1 MVLRC
6 CFSGGGTAAARQAA
20 YEQESFHEEQGAQ
33 NQQTV
38 QVEAAPIGP
47 QPAPDG
53 SSQATSFS
61 HGSLLNQISQLLAGV
76 PAAGARS
83 NDLWANLAKSADS
96 LVGALAI
103 TAASF
108 YVFTSSRRFCK
119 VVPSTTSP
127 LSAALRKSGWELCH
141 AAETPSAAHV
151 ATSRT
156 PTYFQVPRASPGS
169 HSRAVPAD
177 FQLLHQAGCQAF
189 LMLPLYQGHTVVGAL
204 LLAHTEPIPTL
215 AEHRWL
221 AAYLPLLSLYLT
233 ETSALKLVNFTE
245 KIQTAMGLNQLA
257 WIISSELDSWFD
269 WCHPDDTEARLVLLA
284 PDQSAAMV
292 LSRSMGTLRA
302 FDPSNSIDV
311 LVSGGVRSG
320 SAFNTRRTS
329 ANIDPE
335 LGALGIRRDPS
346 FASRGLAGG
355 NTGGL
360 ASSITGGKMPLEE
373 GLLGTHMSLSN
384 TLTRRCLAEG
394 SKLLFVADVMAA
406 LKKYGEPWKDV
417 FMEQARVTNPTWVV
431 AAPIAHSGKHLG
443 AILWLSS
450 SRLNPNMLAQT
461 AKATVPLLLHTV
473 ARQMVHLIQ
482 QASSAAGAVD
492 DPGVFWSQLLAMPH
506 LNILSGAT
514 GTGFTNGGTGAGYIG
529 NGLDTGDAASSLGG
543 SVIGTGGVGV
553 QCDALTGGGIL
564 TPAPTDGSSR
574 QLRELRPTV
583 MVRSDSVSTSA
594 LVRAYQTA
602 IAQAQRSASTTNCS
616 EVGSAYEEIQVIAKA
631 GQGAFGSVYVALWK
645 GLVVAVKVMRQQAEG
660 RRAMRTAWEL
670 AVTKSVSHPNIVMVY
685 ATFTDVVVVKLSKR
699 LIRFVP
705 AATTLADPT
714 VPNGT
719 TSTGGAGVSS
729 SSSTDAAAGSQSS
742 GSDAGARCQVIIM
755 EYCNLGPLHHY
766 VAERRYAQQLAQQQ
780 AERDR
785 QQHQQ
790 QSPQPGE
797 KGVGSGDVAPEA
809 AGITAAAD
817 GSWNSTPAPT
827 TSATGATTNGGG
839 AVPALATGAGTSLGQ
854 SGSNSS
860 SGYLPANAVTGP
872 MEFSTTLATL
882 LEVASALQ
890 YLHSLGFIHCDLKP
904 ENVLL
909 KANPA
914 DPRGFTIKVSDFG
927 LSELLTSDGPLM
939 GELGGTV
946 THIAP
951 EIVTHKRVTK
961 AADAY
966 AFGVVMWEMLTG
978 NRLYS
983 DLFTSGREKRVRD
996 KLILA
1001 KVAHEGLR
1009 PVFPEGTPHEYAML
1023 ARRCW
1028 TADPLMRP
1036 TFTEVLA
1043 ELEVIQRRY
1052 CKNVQPSL
1060 PGLEGLMGAA
1070 SGQTPAAGPAGPAPA
1085 TVTAQGNAP
1094 VPAGSAGSGGGAGGA
1109 VGSPDVGGAGGGGSS
1124 SAAAAPGGVNTGP
1137 LPQAQRALGAPPLVR
1152 ATTDVGMA
1160 STSPRGPASLGGE
1173 GTSMP
1178 GTQMAANAA
1187 VGAPSPP
1194 LQLVGPPGT
1203 AAASSPQQPSLGG
1216 ALAVRPERIS
1226 CGNGGAANSASMQY
1240 NAPASPAGGGG
1251 VGNLSVRAVSTHSPL
1266 QPSPLRQMSNARG
1279 VSNGLLAAPLSGTPG
1294 STAATGGAAG
1304 GLGYSDTVA
1313 EAVNMDEVVPDEV
1326 ANGMAGG

>member
-1 MVLRC
+1 MVLFC
-6 CFSGGGTAAARQAA
+6 CFPGGGPAAARQAQ
-20 YEQESFHEEQGAQ
+20 QEPEFQHEEQVPQAQ
-33 NQQTV
+33 QPV
-38 QVEAAPIGP
+38 QAEAAAVGP
-47 QPAPDG
+47 QPVPDG
-53 SSQATSFS
+53 SSQPASFS
-61 HGSLLNQISQLLAGV
+61 RGSLPTQLSQLLSGV

-96 LVGALAI
+96 LVAALAI

-108 YVFTSSRRFCK
+108 YIFTSSRRFCK
-119 VVPSTTSP
+119 VVPSTSSP
-127 LSAALRKSGWELCH
+127 LSTAVRKSGWELCH
-141 AAETPSAAHV
+141 AAETPSAVQV

-156 PTYFQVPRASPGS
+156 PTYFQVPRASPAS
-169 HSRAVPAD
+169 HSRGVPAD
-177 FQLLHQAGCQAF
+177 FHVLHQQAGCQAF

-245 KIQTAMGLNQLA
+245 KIQTAVGLNQLA

-292 LSRSMGTLRA
+292 LSRSVGALRA
-302 FDPSNSIDV
+302 FDPVNSIDV
-311 LVSGGVRSG
+311 LVSGGMRSG
-320 SAFNTRRTS
+320 STYNTRRTS
-329 ANIDPE
+329 ANIEPE
-335 LGALGIRRDPS
+335 LGPLGLRRDPS
-346 FASRGLAGG
+346 FASRGLVRT

-360 ASSITGGKMPLEE
+360 ASSITGGKTAPEE

-431 AAPIAHSGKHLG
+431 AAPIAHAGKHLG

-506 LNILSGAT
+506 LNMLSGAT
-514 GTGFTNGGTGAGYIG
+514 ATGFANGGTGAGYTG
-529 NGLDTGDAASSLGG
+529 TGLDTVDVASSLGG
-543 SVIGTGGVGV
+543 SVIGAPGVGV
-553 QCDALTGGGIL
+553 GVGMPARAVSGHSDALTGGGIL
-564 TPAPTDGSSR
+564 TGVPTDGSR
-574 QLRELRPTV
+574 QLRYTV

-602 IAQAQRSASTTNCS
+602 IAHAQRSAAATVCA

-705 AATTLADPT
+705 AATTLADPA
-714 VPNGT
+714 VPGSAS
-719 TSTGGAGVSS
+719 STGVAGAAQGGGGAA
-729 SSSTDAAAGSQSS
+729 DGGQAAA
-742 GSDAGARCQVIIM
+742 SDAGARCQVIIM

-785 QQHQQ
+785 QQQQ
-790 QSPQPGE
+790 QAGGGGGAAGAVSGPAPSTAP
-797 KGVGSGDVAPEA
+797 GSGDAAPESAAAA
-809 AGITAAAD
+809 AGGAGGEGWCPAASGAAS
-817 GSWNSTPAPT
+817 GPAVV
-827 TSATGATTNGGG
+827 ATNGGG
-839 AVPALATGAGTSLGQ
+839 TCGGLGA

-860 SGYLPANAVTGP
+860 SGCLPAGAVTGP
-872 MEFSTTLATL
+872 VEFSTTLATL

-909 KANPA
+909 KASPG

-978 NRLYS
+978 SRLYS

-1009 PVFPEGTPHEYAML
+1009 PVFPEGTPHEYALL

-1028 TADPLMRP
+1028 TADPTLRP
-1036 TFTEVLA
+1036 TFTEILA
-1043 ELEVIQRRY
+1043 ELELIQRRY
-1052 CKNVQPSL
+1052 CKNVQSAL
-1060 PGLEGLMGAA
+1060 PGLEGIMGAA
-1070 SGQTPAAGPAGPAPA
+1070 GAPA
-1085 TVTAQGNAP
+1085 TAAAATPPPAAAPAAQGA
-1094 VPAGSAGSGGGAGGA
+1094 AGGAGSGGGG
-1109 VGSPDVGGAGGGGSS
+1109 VCSPD
-1124 SAAAAPGGVNTGP
+1124 AAAATGSGGVAPAGGNTAP
-1137 LPQAQRALGAPPLVR
+1137 LPQAQRALGSAPQIR

-1160 STSPRGPASLGGE
+1160 SMSPRGHPGGST
-1173 GTSMP
+1173 GS
-1178 GTQMAANAA
+1178 G
-1187 VGAPSPP
+1187 GA
-1194 LQLVGPPGT
+1194 
-1203 AAASSPQQPSLGG
+1203 AAASGQAGTAMAPPPPSPAPQAHLQAAPNGAAAPSQQALG
-1216 ALAVRPERIS
+1216 
-1226 CGNGGAANSASMQY
+1226 GGAAAAAG
-1240 NAPASPAGGGG
+1240 APAPGG
-1251 VGNLSVRAVSTHSPL
+1251 VALRAVSTHSPL
-1266 QPSPLRQMSNARG
+1266 SPSPLRQMSNAREETG
-1279 VSNGLLAAPLSGTPG
+1279 GNGTVAAPSPPATPG
-1294 STAATGGAAG
+1294 AVAVAAGAATGGSG
-1304 GLGYSDTVA
+1304 GGGVSDAVA
-1313 EAVNMDEVVPDEV
+1313 VDVDEVVPVEV
-1326 ANGMAGG
+1326 EANGVAGG

>member
-1 MVLRC
+1 MVLLC
-6 CFSGGGTAAARQAA
+6 CFSGGGPAAARQTA
-20 YEQESFHEEQGAQ
+20 YEQEPSHEEEGAQ
-33 NQQTV
+33 NQQSV
-38 QVEAAPIGP
+38 QVEAALVGP

-61 HGSLLNQISQLLAGV
+61 RGSLLTQLSQLLAGV

-108 YVFTSSRRFCK
+108 YIFTSSRRFCK
-119 VVPSTTSP
+119 VVPSTSSP
-127 LSAALRKSGWELCH
+127 LSSALRKSGWELCH
-141 AAETPSAAHV
+141 VAETPSAAHV

-245 KIQTAMGLNQLA
+245 KIQTAVGLNQLA
-257 WIISSELDSWFD
+257 WIISTELDCWFD

-292 LSRSMGTLRA
+292 LSRSVGALRA
-302 FDPSNSIDV
+302 FDPVNSIDV

-329 ANIDPE
+329 ANIEPE
-335 LGALGIRRDPS
+335 LGTLGIRRDPS
-346 FASRGLAGG
+346 FASRAMVGG

-360 ASSITGGKMPLEE
+360 TSSITGGKQPPEE

-431 AAPIAHSGKHLG
+431 AAPIAHGGKHLG

-506 LNILSGAT
+506 LNILSGTT
-514 GTGFTNGGTGAGYIG
+514 GTGFANGGTGAGYTG

-543 SVIGTGGVGV
+543 SVIGAGGGGV
-553 QCDALTGGGIL
+553 QSDALTGGGIF
-564 TPAPTDGSSR
+564 TAAPTDGSSR

-602 IAQAQRSASTTNCS
+602 IAHAQRSASTTNCA

-705 AATTLADPT
+705 AATTLADPP
-714 VPNGT
+714 VPNGS
-719 TSTGGAGVSS
+719 TSTGGIAVSS
-729 SSSTDAAAGSQSS
+729 SASSDAPAGSQPSA
-742 GSDAGARCQVIIM
+742 SDAGARCQVIIM

-785 QQHQQ
+785 QQQQ
-790 QSPQPGE
+790 QPNSQPGGQ
-797 KGVGSGDVAPEA
+797 GVGSGDAAPEA
-809 AGITAAAD
+809 ATTSAAAD
-817 GSWNSTPAPT
+817 GGWNSAPAPT
-827 TSATGATTNGGG
+827 ASAAAATTNGG
-839 AVPALATGAGTSLGQ
+839 ATGAGTSLGQ

-860 SGYLPANAVTGP
+860 SGCLPANAVTGP

-909 KANPA
+909 KANPG

-1009 PVFPEGTPHEYAML
+1009 PVFPEGTPHEYAIL

-1028 TADPLMRP
+1028 TADPGARP
-1036 TFTEVLA
+1036 TFTEILA

-1060 PGLEGLMGAA
+1060 PGLEGLM
-1070 SGQTPAAGPAGPAPA
+1070 QTPAAGPAGAAPA
-1085 TVTAQGNAP
+1085 MVTTQGYAP
-1094 VPAGSAGSGGGAGGA
+1094 VPTGGVGSGGGAGGP
-1109 VGSPDVGGAGGGGSS
+1109 VGSPDVGGVGGGGSNGT
-1124 SAAAAPGGVNTGP
+1124 AAVPGGNTAP
-1137 LPQAQRALGAPPLVR
+1137 LPQAQRPLGAPPLVR

-1160 STSPRGPASLGGE
+1160 STSPRGPTSLGG
-1173 GTSMP
+1173 GATSMP
-1178 GTQMAANAA
+1178 GTQMATTAA
-1187 VGAPSPP
+1187 VGATSPP
-1194 LQLVGPPGT
+1194 LPLAGPPGT
-1203 AAASSPQQPSLGG
+1203 AAASPPPQPSLGG
-1216 ALAVRPERIS
+1216 AVTVRPERIS
-1226 CGNGGAANSASMQY
+1226 CSNGGATNLAAMQY
-1240 NAPASPAGGGG
+1240 SAAASPAGGVGG
-1251 VGNLSVRAVSTHSPL
+1251 VSVRAASTHSPL

-1279 VSNGLLAAPLSGTPG
+1279 VSNGLLAAPHCGTPG
-1294 STAATGGAAG
+1294 TTAATDGAG
-1304 GLGYSDTVA
+1304 GGHGDSYTVA
-1313 EAVNMDEVVPDEV
+1313 EAVNMDEVEM
-1326 ANGMAGG
+1326 ANGLAGG